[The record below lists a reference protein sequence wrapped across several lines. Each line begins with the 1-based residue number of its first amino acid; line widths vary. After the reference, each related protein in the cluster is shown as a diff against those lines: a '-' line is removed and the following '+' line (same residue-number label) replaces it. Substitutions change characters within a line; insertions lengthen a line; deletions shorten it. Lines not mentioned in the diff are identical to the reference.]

1 MMICD
6 SGVGFWGPPCVDADA
21 AGVLAETSMTPTQAP
36 TLRMTTVIHRRRTS
50 WCRKRWGRSWNA
62 RAPCDGRT
70 TSRYRR
76 CPTDRRGTSITNS
89 RRR

>member
-1 MMICD
+1 MICD

-50 WCRKRWGRSWNA
+50 
-62 RAPCDGRT
+62 
-70 TSRYRR
+70 
-76 CPTDRRGTSITNS
+76 
-89 RRR
+89 